1 MRVTLIYQPHKCP
14 LAAIEME
21 PRSSEGFSCDANM
34 RIHVCMCVYECM
46 CIHLEF
52 LSLFLEPPHPRAAK

>member
-1 MRVTLIYQPHKCP
+1 
-14 LAAIEME
+14 ME
-21 PRSSEGFSCDANM
+21 PRSSEGFSYDADM

-52 LSLFLEPPHPRAAK
+52 LSLFLETSHPKAAKKTHRLLQER